1 MKTPK
6 LLKQIK
12 QYLDSDIKTQL
23 KQEKD
28 ILKVI
33 HKLKKKQVS
42 YKEKLS
48 STEQKEK
55 RKKLIRDIEIIKAQ
69 RKKGLKA
76 LKKARIKRKSRK
88 TK

>member
-6 LLKQIK
+6 LLKQVK
-12 QYLDSDIKTQL
+12 QFLNSNTKTQL
-23 KQEKD
+23 KQEEE
-28 ILKVI
+28 ILEVI
-33 HKLKKKQVS
+33 HKLKKKQVA

-48 STEQKEK
+48 NTELKEK

-76 LKKARIKRKSRK
+76 LKKARIKRKSK
-88 TK
+88 KS